1 LQVVRAQTTSE
12 TSTTSDAYV
21 DAGLSA
27 TITPTA
33 ATSKILIFVSCN
45 GLVRNT
51 GNESNGIDL
60 RLVKGATEYAVF
72 NNDLGYQNV
81 SGTQL
86 WMSSSANF
94 LDTTTAT
101 SATTYK
107 VQIASSVSGRSVSF
121 SISANLSSIVLM
133 EIGA

>member
-1 LQVVRAQTTSE
+1 MQVVRAQTTSE
-12 TSTTSDAYV
+12 TSTTSESYV
-21 DAGLSA
+21 DANLSA

-33 ATSKILIFVSCN
+33 DTSKILIFVSCN
-45 GLVRNT
+45 GLVRNS
-51 GNESNGIDL
+51 GNASNSIDL

-72 NNDLGYQNV
+72 NNDLGYQNT
-81 SGTQL
+81 SGNQL

-94 LDTTTAT
+94 LDTTTTT

-107 VQIASSVSGRSVSF
+107 VQIASAVSGQNVSF